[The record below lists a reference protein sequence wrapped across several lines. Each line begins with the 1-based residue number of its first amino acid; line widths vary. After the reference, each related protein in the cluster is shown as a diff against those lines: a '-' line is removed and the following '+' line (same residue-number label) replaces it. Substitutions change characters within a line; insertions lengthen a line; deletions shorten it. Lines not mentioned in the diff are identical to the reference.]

1 MARYSLMVTAILG
14 FLITAAVENM
24 MLPMLRQWQM
34 RHIVAQPILRRNKP
48 QIPSMGG
55 LAVILGTIAAVTTA
69 LFGLF
74 LLEPRLIDGHQRLIL
89 VSTIMAGFA
98 FGCVGIWNDMR
109 VYFREDHRP
118 LPWRGRIAIELGI
131 AVAFL
136 GALQLMHSLTGGTV
150 LPFMGYV
157 DFSIWCVPLAA
168 VSIVAMIESA
178 HVCAAGLGL
187 CSLNGFFACLACSV
201 IAALHN
207 HLEIALFATALSGAL
222 LAFLIWGFPPA
233 KLLLGRSGSAFIAG
247 SVAVIA
253 IAMGWGGLLL
263 LLGILYWLEG
273 AAYVLQGLSYK
284 LRKRPLWKDLPLQAA
299 MEKAGW
305 SEARIVCTMGLAA
318 MTGMLL
324 ALLQVW
330 TATV

>member
-1 MARYSLMVTAILG
+1 MARYSLMLTAILG
-14 FLITAAVENM
+14 FLITAAVENV
-24 MLPMLRQWQM
+24 MLPMLRKWQM
-34 RHIVAQPILRRNKP
+34 RQIVAQPILRRNKP

-55 LAVILGTIAAVTTA
+55 LAVIMGTIAAVTMS

-74 LLEPRLIDGHQRLIL
+74 LLEPRLIDGHQRLVLIAT
-89 VSTIMAGFA
+89 VMAGFA
-98 FGCVGIWNDMR
+98 FGAVGIWNDMR
-109 VYFREDHRP
+109 VYFRQDHRP
-118 LPWRGRIAIELGI
+118 LPWRGRIAAEFGV

-136 GALQLMHSLTGGTV
+136 GALQLMGALTGGTV

-168 VSIVAMIESA
+168 VSMVAMIESA
-178 HVCAAGLGL
+178 HLTDAGLGA

-207 HLEIALFATALSGAL
+207 HLEIALLATALGGAL

-233 KLLLGRSGSAFIAG
+233 KLLLGRSGSTFIAG
-247 SVAVIA
+247 SIAAIA

-263 LLGILYWLEG
+263 LLGVLYWLEG
-273 AAYVLQGLSYK
+273 AAYILQGLSYR
-284 LRKRPLWKDLPLQAA
+284 LRKRPLFKDLPLQAA
-299 MEKAGW
+299 MEQSGW
-305 SEARIVCTMGLAA
+305 SQSRVICTMGLAA
-318 MTGMLL
+318 LTGMLL

-330 TATV
+330 TSAL